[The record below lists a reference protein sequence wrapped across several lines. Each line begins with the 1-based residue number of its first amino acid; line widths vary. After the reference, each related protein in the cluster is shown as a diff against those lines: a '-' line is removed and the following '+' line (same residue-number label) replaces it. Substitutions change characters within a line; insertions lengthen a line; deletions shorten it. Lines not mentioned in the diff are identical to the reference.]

1 MSQRGDGRWPVGSA
15 GHIAFVAATLSFEG
29 NQELGANARAVAT
42 LPCSRGVWEDKGV
55 TPTAPSTGPA
65 WSEPFQPQEEAEAF
79 HLPGPQIKQLSF
91 REANRHSRSC
101 AARKQPDGSRTELP
115 KHPTRPSLVLPA
127 KLTDGPAVCSP
138 GGRAI

>member
-55 TPTAPSTGPA
+55 TPTAPSTVYLV
-65 WSEPFQPQEEAEAF
+65 SEPVAASVC
-79 HLPGPQIKQLSF
+79 LPYLQTVLHVAGTQSVF
-91 REANRHSRSC
+91 F
-101 AARKQPDGSRTELP
+101 DG
-115 KHPTRPSLVLPA
+115 
-127 KLTDGPAVCSP
+127 
-138 GGRAI
+138 